1 MREASG
7 TKVVAAI
14 KKEVRLREWQR
25 IYEEYRASGQSVR
38 EWCEENG
45 VAPSTF
51 YHRLRRIREKLF
63 EEYGKEKTGE
73 MTEHR
78 NGNTTH
84 EITPAK
90 SSGIAPVAFNE
101 GQSAVPLRSVSS
113 PEIVIECEEIRISI
127 KGGISTDSISAIIGA
142 LKRC

>member
-1 MREASG
+1 MSEASG
-7 TKVVAAI
+7 TKAIVAI
-14 KKEVRLREWQR
+14 KEEVRLREWQR
-25 IYEEYRASGQSVR
+25 VYEEWRASGQSVR

-51 YHRLRRIREKLF
+51 YHRLRRIREKLC
-63 EEYGKEKTGE
+63 EEYGKEKTGK
-73 MTEHR
+73 MKEHR

-84 EITPAK
+84 EIIPAK

-101 GQSAVPLRSVSS
+101 GQSVVPVRSISS
-113 PEIVIECEEIRISI
+113 PEIMIESGDIRINI